1 MSRNSKEYMPT
12 YALIAANVGVYAL
25 TAILSMDPLTTSD
38 SVLNAFGQINS
49 LVLSGQVWRLFTA
62 MFVHANIEH
71 IFGNMLFLLIFGLR
85 AEDMFNIEE
94 YLLIYF
100 LCGLFG
106 GLLTLLWPMDILSVG
121 ASGAI
126 FGVLGAT
133 LIYARRSIGQSIMTA
148 LIYAFFLLI
157 ISIGANVNILA
168 HIGGLATGLLIGYL
182 IAAFRRPKP
191 KVKREYEYPTS
202 WGKAGY

>member
-1 MSRNSKEYMPT
+1 MSRNSKAYAPT
-12 YALIAANVGVYAL
+12 FALIAANIGVYAF
-25 TAILSMDPLTTSD
+25 TAILSMDPITTNGD
-38 SVLNAFGQINS
+38 VLYAFGQVNS
-49 LVLSGQVWRLFTA
+49 LVMSGEVWRLFTA

-85 AEDMFNIEE
+85 AEDMFDVQE

-100 LCGLFG
+100 LS
-106 GLLTLLWPMDILSVG
+106 GLLGGVLTLAWPGDMLSVG

-133 LIYARRSIGQSIMTA
+133 LIYARRSIGQSIVSA
-148 LIYAFFLLI
+148 LMFAFFLLI
-157 ISIGANVNILA
+157 ISTGTNVNILA
-168 HIGGLATGLLIGYL
+168 HIGGLATGLLIGYS
-182 IAAFRRPKP
+182 IAARRPKP
-191 KVKREYEYPTS
+191 KARYEYEYPSS

>member
-1 MSRNSKEYMPT
+1 MPT
-12 YALIAANVGVYAL
+12 YAIIAANVGIYAF
-25 TAILSMDPLTTSD
+25 TAILSADPVTTSGD
-38 SVLNAFGQINS
+38 VLYAFGQANS
-49 LVLSGQVWRLFTA
+49 LVMSGQVWRLFTA

-85 AEDMFNIEE
+85 AEDMFDIEE

-100 LCGLFG
+100 LSGLFG
-106 GLLTLLWPMDILSVG
+106 GLLTLLWPVDMLSVG

-133 LIYARRSIGQSIMTA
+133 LIYARRLIGQSIMSA
-148 LIYAFFLLI
+148 LMYAFFLLI
-157 ISIGANVNILA
+157 ISVGSNVNILA

-182 IAAFRRPKP
+182 IAAFRRPKL
-191 KVKREYEYPTS
+191 KAKQEYTYPSS